1 MTGTRWI
8 PQPPKG
14 GQLPEATGAAHAP
27 GLVIIKAAPM
37 SHGMP
42 RIRLSLPVPMR
53 AAGPD
58 PWPGGRG
65 YGDTMSAFTASGLEA
80 ADLLARPGEAGG
92 RCPDGLRAR
101 SARPPLSGA
110 R

>member
-1 MTGTRWI
+1 
-8 PQPPKG
+8 
-14 GQLPEATGAAHAP
+14 
-27 GLVIIKAAPM
+27 
-37 SHGMP
+37 
-42 RIRLSLPVPMR
+42 
-53 AAGPD
+53 
-58 PWPGGRG
+58 
-65 YGDTMSAFTASGLEA
+65 MSAFTASGLEA